1 MPAVRLIELCLNQCS
16 LGRQVSAYM
25 AVLFPRLQ
33 VDDLD
38 FAMRKKNEAK
48 ALKALEKAKAK
59 LDATLAKLS

>member
-1 MPAVRLIELCLNQCS
+1 MEASEEELARTNS
-16 LGRQVSAYM
+16 PSNMV
-25 AVLFPRLQ
+25 Q

>member
-1 MPAVRLIELCLNQCS
+1 MGLLAS
-16 LGRQVSAYM
+16 L
-25 AVLFPRLQ
+25 LQ

-48 ALKALEKAKAK
+48 ALQALEKAKAK